1 MPSPSDPS
9 QTNTL
14 EQPEQN
20 WQVAQVEAR
29 AKLERS
35 EAQATLQTQ
44 QQHTLQHQA
53 RLQRDAVQR
62 AEEQA
67 ASLAMAEVPHQKS
80 DSPLPSTAVPTI
92 AMGSLHSAPPEADA
106 KDWAQAYAEAEAALD
121 GSPSS
126 QQEEPAAESG
136 TVVPPTKL
144 QSDVNSLQF
153 ELDVQALKND
163 ADKDRRANE
172 RMVEELCCLNPN
184 P

>member
-1 MPSPSDPS
+1 M
-9 QTNTL
+9 
-14 EQPEQN
+14 
-20 WQVAQVEAR
+20 AQ
-29 AKLERS
+29 
-35 EAQATLQTQ
+35 
-44 QQHTLQHQA
+44 
-53 RLQRDAVQR
+53 
-62 AEEQA
+62 
-67 ASLAMAEVPHQKS
+67 VPHQKS

-92 AMGSLHSAPPEADA
+92 ATGSLHSAPPEADA

-126 QQEEPAAESG
+126 QQEEAATESG